1 MWNPEMAAMGR
12 VRAALQFML
21 IESRKDVEVD
31 LKPPR
36 IELQYNFGLAKTS
49 ISNELSWTT
58 AL

>member
-1 MWNPEMAAMGR
+1 MAAMGR

-21 IESRKDVEVD
+21 IESTKDVEVD